1 MKVIEVP
8 LSELTPHPRNYRSHN
23 QRQLTELQVSLRQYG
38 WARNVVVASDKVIL
52 AGHGIVEA
60 ARLNGL
66 KTAPCEVLKIPSTD
80 PKAEKFLALEN
91 TVSRLAEDDD
101 TQLAALLADVQRTE
115 GLDGTGY
122 SDADLDALIAGGAGD
137 AFAEG
142 LGGRGLDPDKL
153 PNTGFHFSLDGTDS
167 ATCNEALD
175 KALAELGD
183 EVIGLLPVD
192 AKSRA
197 FLRICEAFLG

>member
-1 MKVIEVP
+1 MRRREVIALKVVDLP
-8 LSELTPHPRNYRSHN
+8 LAELTPHPRNYRSHGD
-23 QRQLTELQVSLRQYG
+23 RQLAELQASLRQYG

-66 KTAPCEVLKIPSTD
+66 KMAPCEVLKIPSTD

-115 GLDGTGY
+115 GLEGTGY
-122 SDADLDALIAGGAGD
+122 SDAELDALIASVAVPQFPPTSADEQGRLDELAPMPVTCPECGHEFD
-137 AFAEG
+137 A
-142 LGGRGLDPDKL
+142 R
-153 PNTGFHFSLDGTDS
+153 
-167 ATCNEALD
+167 
-175 KALAELGD
+175 KANA
-183 EVIGLLPVD
+183 
-192 AKSRA
+192 AS
-197 FLRICEAFLG
+197 